1 MADRLNLKA
10 AHPMAKNSLRA
21 AGAGARAV
29 TMADVASRAGVSTA
43 TVSRVLSEPDLVAPS
58 TQKRVAR
65 IIEEIGYAPNLTA
78 RSLRVQSTKMVLAL
92 APAMV
97 SGFFAP
103 ILSAIEDEM
112 ATAGYGVIIG
122 DTRDQKEREVHY
134 ARLIQ
139 SRQVDGVILMTGRL
153 PRCSDGGSV
162 DTTLP
167 VVLVCN
173 DVRGAGLPFVGVDN
187 RKAASVMTEYLISM
201 GHKKIAH
208 ITGPIDHVED
218 ARERKRGFLDT
229 MKSAGFEVPQYFV
242 WEGNYYPTSGSEA
255 AKRFLALSDRPTAVF
270 AANDATALMFVRDL
284 GLAGVSVPQDVSV
297 VGFDDIENLAF
308 FTPAITTMRQPRAEL
323 GRLAAQDLLRRMAG
337 DFEESKST
345 RVRLDCEIVIRGSV
359 RSYSA

>member
-1 MADRLNLKA
+1 MADRRNLEA
-10 AHPMAKNSLRA
+10 AHSMAKNSLRA
-21 AGAGARAV
+21 AGAGARAA

-43 TVSRVLSEPDLVAPS
+43 TVSRVLSEPGLVAAS
-58 TQKRVAR
+58 TQERVTR
-65 IIEEIGYAPNLTA
+65 IIAEIGYAPNLTA

-103 ILSAIEDEM
+103 ILNAIEDEM

-153 PRCSDGGSV
+153 PRCSDGGPV
-162 DTTLP
+162 ETALP

-173 DVRGAGLPFVGVDN
+173 DVRGGGLPFVGVNN
-187 RKAASVMTEYLISM
+187 RKAASVLTEYLISM
-201 GHKKIAH
+201 GHRKIAH
-208 ITGPIDHVED
+208 ITGPIDRLED
-218 ARERKRGFLDT
+218 ARERKRGFLDA
-229 MKSAGFEVPQYFV
+229 MKSAGLAAPQHFV
-242 WEGNYYPTSGSEA
+242 WEGNYYPASGSEA
-255 AKRFLALSDRPTAVF
+255 AKRYLALSNRPTAVF
-270 AANDATALMFVRDL
+270 AANDATALAFMRDL
-284 GLAGVSVPQDVSV
+284 GLAGVSVPKDVSV

-308 FTPAITTMRQPRAEL
+308 FTPALTTMRQPRVEL

-337 DFEESKST
+337 DLAESKST
-345 RVRLDCEIVIRGSV
+345 RVRLDCGIVVRGSV

>member
-1 MADRLNLKA
+1 
-10 AHPMAKNSLRA
+10 
-21 AGAGARAV
+21 
-29 TMADVASRAGVSTA
+29 MADVASRAGVSTA
-43 TVSRVLSEPDLVAPS
+43 TVSRVLSEPGLVAAS
-58 TQKRVAR
+58 TQERVTR
-65 IIEEIGYAPNLTA
+65 IIAEIGYAPNLTA

-103 ILSAIEDEM
+103 ILNAIEDEM

-162 DTTLP
+162 ETALP

-173 DVRGAGLPFVGVDN
+173 DVRGSGLPFVGVEN
-187 RKAASVMTEYLISM
+187 RKAASVITEYLISM
-201 GHKKIAH
+201 GHEKIAH
-208 ITGPIDHVED
+208 ITGPIDQLED
-218 ARERKRGFLDT
+218 ARERKRGFLNT
-229 MKSAGFEVPQYFV
+229 MRSAGLAVPQHFV
-242 WEGNYYPTSGSEA
+242 WEGNYYPASGSEA
-255 AKRFLALSDRPTAVF
+255 AKRYLALSVRPTAVF
-270 AANDATALMFVRDL
+270 AANDATALAFMRDL
-284 GLAGVSVPQDVSV
+284 GLAGVSVPKDLSV
-297 VGFDDIENLAF
+297 VGFDDIEHLAF
-308 FTPAITTMRQPRAEL
+308 FTPALTTMRQPRVEL

-337 DFEESKST
+337 DLAESKST
-345 RVRLDCEIVIRGSV
+345 RVRLDCDIVVRGSV

>member
-1 MADRLNLKA
+1 
-10 AHPMAKNSLRA
+10 
-21 AGAGARAV
+21 
-29 TMADVASRAGVSTA
+29 MADVASRAGVSTA
-43 TVSRVLSEPDLVAPS
+43 TVSRVLSEPDLVAAS
-58 TQKRVAR
+58 TQKRVTR
-65 IIEEIGYAPNLTA
+65 IIEEIGYSPNLTA

-103 ILSAIEDEM
+103 ILSALEDEM

-122 DTRDQKEREVHY
+122 DTRDQEEREVHY

-162 DTTLP
+162 ETAVP

-218 ARERKRGFLDT
+218 ARERKRGFLNT
-229 MKSAGFEVPQYFV
+229 MRSAGLEVPQHFV
-242 WEGNYYPTSGSEA
+242 WEGNYYPASGSEA
-255 AKRFLALSDRPTAVF
+255 AKRYLALSDRPTAVF
-270 AANDATALMFVRDL
+270 AANDATALAFVKDL
-284 GLAGVSVPQDVSV
+284 GLAGVSVPKDVSV

-323 GRLAAQDLLRRMAG
+323 GRLAAQDLLSANGRRVRGAQIH
-337 DFEESKST
+337 ESST
-345 RVRLDCEIVIRGSV
+345 RLRHRHSRQRAELLILSRC
-359 RSYSA
+359 SAS

>member
-1 MADRLNLKA
+1 
-10 AHPMAKNSLRA
+10 
-21 AGAGARAV
+21 
-29 TMADVASRAGVSTA
+29 
-43 TVSRVLSEPDLVAPS
+43 
-58 TQKRVAR
+58 
-65 IIEEIGYAPNLTA
+65 
-78 RSLRVQSTKMVLAL
+78 
-92 APAMV
+92 
-97 SGFFAP
+97 
-103 ILSAIEDEM
+103 
-112 ATAGYGVIIG
+112 
-122 DTRDQKEREVHY
+122 
-134 ARLIQ
+134 
-139 SRQVDGVILMTGRL
+139 
-153 PRCSDGGSV
+153 
-162 DTTLP
+162 
-167 VVLVCN
+167 
-173 DVRGAGLPFVGVDN
+173 
-187 RKAASVMTEYLISM
+187 MTEYLISM

-337 DFEESKST
+337 DFEDPKST

-359 RSYSA
+359 RSCPA